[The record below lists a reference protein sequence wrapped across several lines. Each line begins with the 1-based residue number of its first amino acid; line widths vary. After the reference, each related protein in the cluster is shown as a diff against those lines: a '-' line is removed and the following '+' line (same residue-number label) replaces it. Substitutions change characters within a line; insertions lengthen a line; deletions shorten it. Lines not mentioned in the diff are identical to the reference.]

1 MGCFSANLG
10 VKHAFF
16 AKLIKAMLAIEI
28 AFRKGWRSLWL
39 ECDSMLVVQA
49 FSSNSVAVP

>member
-49 FSSNSVAVP
+49 FSSNSVVVP